1 MNFRKWWVVCV
12 SSGLLLSACAPA
24 APVAPAM
31 PAAGICRIASDVV
44 SGASERSRLIDAKGA
59 RVVLRGPDLPS
70 MLGME
75 RAGQAPLQVLE
86 DAAAAGA
93 GVVRVAVVD
102 AEFTP
107 TYVPLKLLPLAK
119 KADELGITLILSW
132 RNDPTS
138 KLNKQADDAEDFL
151 RLAVQALRAYPNVWL
166 DPFHDALQT
175 PESRQRA
182 VAVRMVDIVRGLGDS
197 RIVVIHNAGWL
208 NSDDADTRAPIP
220 DANVI
225 YGVRTIQAGMRED
238 VPLLLLADDADA
250 PVFVQLVGGGDPL
263 GRADLRAWGKS
274 GRCR

>member
-1 MNFRKWWVVCV
+1 MNFRNWWVVCV

-24 APVAPAM
+24 APPAPQARV
-31 PAAGICRIASDVV
+31 CRLASD
-44 SGASERSRLIDAKGA
+44 SGTGAGERSWLIDAKDA

-75 RAGQAPLQVLE
+75 RAGQASLQVIE
-86 DAAAAGA
+86 EAAAAGA
-93 GVVRVAVVD
+93 GIVRVAVVD
-102 AEFTP
+102 SEFTP

-119 KADELGITLILSW
+119 KADELGVTLILSW
-132 RNDPTS
+132 RNDPTL

-151 RLAVQALRAYPNVWL
+151 RLAVPALRAYPNVWL
-166 DPFHDALQT
+166 DPFHDVLEA

-208 NSDDADTRAPIP
+208 NSDDVATRAPIL

-225 YGVRTIQAGMRED
+225 YGVRALQAGMRDD
-238 VPLLLLADDADA
+238 VPLLLLGDDSDA
-250 PVFVQLVGGGDPL
+250 PVSVQLVGGGDPL
-263 GRADLRAWGKS
+263 GRADLREWGKS